1 MKTNEELLKGAYY
14 YTYNT
19 TSTFDCYNQCI
30 KNPTCDFAQSKN
42 DKDDFYYNCLL
53 YNRPRDETN
62 NDKKLNSE
70 EFFRGNDGEIMKISG
85 N

>member
-30 KNPTCDFAQSKN
+30 KNPTCDFAQSYKMPCSCGI
-42 DKDDFYYNCLL
+42 DEYDDH
-53 YNRPRDETN
+53 DE
-62 NDKKLNSE
+62 D
-70 EFFRGNDGEIMKISG
+70 
-85 N
+85 